1 VAALA
6 VDAEFGF
13 RGGAEVE
20 SAFVPVVF
28 CAVDT
33 ITGERHPFWGRD
45 PDLAPFIDA
54 HRGDL
59 FIAHNLIAEA
69 KYLLR
74 LGITPPARWFDTMLA
89 RRYDSNAE
97 VVKDYGLL
105 DTLVKMG
112 EPYGYADEKEDLAKR
127 IGRLEFDPDDPAERQ
142 LIVSYC
148 FEDCVAAALLHRRL
162 AGRVPGEW
170 MRCAAEF
177 SLALAR
183 MEMRG
188 IAIDMPRYRRLLER
202 RKEVV
207 ERVMS
212 DVNATYPVFPN
223 SKWSRR
229 RFLAWCA
236 ANKVAWPVTVSPSTG
251 KKCHS
256 FDKDTFRRMKHRHPF
271 IEKVYQ
277 ARKTVTQLN
286 DRKGLIVDPGN
297 GRHYFTNIPFG
308 ANSGRN
314 TFKGFLLSAPK
325 WMRFLIVPTDGHVLV
340 SADVVAEEIM
350 IAAHLSGDANMTSGY
365 DSGDPHWAF
374 AVRAGMV
381 RPEATERERKA
392 ARAKAKSAN
401 FGVGYGQS
409 ARGLSDSKG
418 IPFLEA
424 VTLIRKHQQA
434 HPDYWAWRK
443 RYVTG
448 AFRRGVCWTAGGWPR
463 RVSRKDNP
471 LSVMNF
477 PVQGSGGDLL
487 RLLVIYLN
495 RQGVRLLATNHDSV
509 LMECRPDQLG
519 DLKAAVDFAFRQ
531 AVEQLFPG
539 APMRI
544 DTKVYKGRYEEEN
557 ENAMA
562 LWELVSQVLDGA
574 GGEGRPSTGE
584 RVG

>member
-1 VAALA
+1 MAALA
-6 VDAEFGF
+6 IDTENGF
-13 RGGAEVE
+13 RGGAEYE

-33 ITGERHPFWGRD
+33 TTGERYAFWGRD
-45 PDLAPFIDA
+45 PNLAPFIDA

-74 LGITPPARWFDTMLA
+74 LGITPPACWFDSMLA
-89 RRYDSNAE
+89 WRYVSNAE
-97 VVKDYGLL
+97 VVKSYNLL
-105 DTLVKMG
+105 DTLIQLG
-112 EPYGYADEKEDLAKR
+112 EPYGYAAEKEDLQDR
-127 IGRLEFDPDDPAERQ
+127 IGRLEFDPGDPAERR
-142 LIVSYC
+142 LIRDYC
-148 FEDCVAAALLHRRL
+148 FEDCYAAARIHHRL
-162 AGRVPGEW
+162 AGRVPGAW
-170 MRCAAEF
+170 MRYAAEF

-202 RKEVV
+202 RGEVV
-207 ERVMS
+207 ERVTS
-212 DVNATYPVFPN
+212 DVNTIFPVFVN
-223 SKWSRR
+223 GQLSRP

-236 ANKVAWPVTVSPSTG
+236 ANKVAWPVTVSPRTG
-251 KKCHS
+251 QKYHP
-256 FDKDTFRRMKHRHPF
+256 FDKKAFKRMKHRHPF
-271 IEKVYQ
+271 IEKVHE
-277 ARKTVTQLN
+277 ADKTVKQLN
-286 DRKGLIVDPGN
+286 NRKGLIVDPSN

-308 ANSGRN
+308 AKSGRN

-325 WMRFLIVPTDGHVLV
+325 WMRYLIVSTDGYVLV
-340 SADVVAEEIM
+340 SVDVVAEEIL
-350 IAAHLSGDANMTSGY
+350 IAAYLSGDANMTSGY

-381 RPEATERERKA
+381 PPGATKEGHEDV
-392 ARAKAKSAN
+392 RAKAKSAN

-409 ARGLSDSKG
+409 PRGLSESKG
-418 IPFLEA
+418 IPLPEA
-424 VTLIRKHQQA
+424 ATLIRKHQQA

-463 RVSRKDNP
+463 KVSRKDNP

-487 RLLVIYLN
+487 HLMVIYLT
-495 RQGVRLLATNHDSV
+495 RQGVRLLATNHDSF
-509 LMECRPDQLG
+509 LMECRPDQLD

-531 AVEQLFPG
+531 AVNQLFPG

-544 DTKVYKGRYEEEN
+544 GKEVFNGRYE
-557 ENAMA
+557 
-562 LWELVSQVLDGA
+562 DKG
-574 GGEGRPSTGE
+574 GE
-584 RVG
+584 RVWQIVDPVLTGMGEEGLPSPGERAG

>member
-1 VAALA
+1 LA
-6 VDAEFGF
+6 VDSEFGF
-13 RGGAEVE
+13 QGGAEVE
-20 SAFVPVVF
+20 SAFVPVVY

-33 ITGERHPFWGRD
+33 TTGERYPFWGRD
-45 PDLAPFIDA
+45 PNLAAFIDA

-74 LGITPPARWFDTMLA
+74 LGITPPACWFDTMLA
-89 RRYDSNAE
+89 WRYVSNAE
-97 VVKDYGLL
+97 VVKSYNLL
-105 DTLVKMG
+105 DTLIELD
-112 EPYGYADEKEDLAKR
+112 EPYGYAEEKEDLAKR

-148 FEDCVAAALLHRRL
+148 FEDCVAAARLHRRL
-162 AGRVPGEW
+162 AGRVPGAW
-170 MRCAAEF
+170 MRFAAEF

-183 MEMRG
+183 MERRG
-188 IAIDMPRYRRLLER
+188 VAVDIVRYRRLLER
-202 RKEVV
+202 REAVI
-207 ERVMS
+207 ERVTS

-223 SKWSRR
+223 SKWSQR

-236 ANKVAWPVTVSPSTG
+236 ANKVAWPTKISPTT
-251 KKCHS
+251 KKTYHPFDKETFKDMMHQHS
-256 FDKDTFRRMKHRHPF
+256 F
-271 IEKVYQ
+271 IEQVYQ

-286 DRKGLIVDPGN
+286 DRKGLAVDPSN

-314 TFKGFLLSAPK
+314 TFTGFLLSAPK
-325 WMRFLIVPTDGHVLV
+325 WMRFLIIPTDGYVLL
-340 SADVVAEEIM
+340 SADVVGEEVI
-350 IAAHLSGDANMTSGY
+350 IAAHLSGDANMRSGY
-365 DSGDPHWAF
+365 ESGDPHMAF

-392 ARAKAKSAN
+392 TRAKAKSAN
-401 FGVGYGQS
+401 FGIGYGQS
-409 ARGLSDSKG
+409 ARGLSRSKG
-418 IPFLEA
+418 IPLPEA
-424 VTLIRKHQQA
+424 TTLIQKHQQA

-463 RVSRKDNP
+463 KVSRKDNP

-487 RLLVIYLN
+487 RLMVIYLT

-509 LMECRPDQLG
+509 LMECRPDQLD
-519 DLKAAVDFAFRQ
+519 DLKATVDFAFRQ
-531 AVEQLFPG
+531 AVNQLFPG

-544 DTKVYKGRYEEEN
+544 DKEVFKGRYEDKDGERV
-557 ENAMA
+557 
-562 LWELVSQVLDGA
+562 WKIVDPVLTGT
-574 GGEGRPSTGE
+574 GEVGLPSTGE
-584 RVG
+584 RAG

>member
-6 VDAEFGF
+6 IDTESGF

-33 ITGERHPFWGRD
+33 TTGERYPFWGRD
-45 PDLAPFIDA
+45 PNLAAFIDA

-59 FIAHNLIAEA
+59 FLAHNLIAEA
-69 KYLLR
+69 KYLIR
-74 LGITPPARWFDTMLA
+74 LGITPPACWFDTMLA
-89 RRYDSNAE
+89 RRYVSNAE
-97 VVKDYGLL
+97 VVKSYNLL
-105 DTLVKMG
+105 DTLIELG
-112 EPYGYADEKEDLAKR
+112 EPYGYAKEKEDLAER

-148 FEDCVAAALLHRRL
+148 FEDCVAAARLHRRL
-162 AGRVPGEW
+162 AGRVPDVW
-170 MRCAAEF
+170 MRYAAEF
-177 SLALAR
+177 SLALAH

-188 IAIDMPRYRRLLER
+188 IAVDMPRYRRLLEQR
-202 RKEVV
+202 EEVV
-207 ERVMS
+207 ERVTS
-212 DVNATYPVFPN
+212 DVNAVYPVFVN
-223 SKWSRR
+223 GQLSRR

-236 ANKVAWPVTVSPSTG
+236 ANKVAWPVTVSPRTG
-251 KKCHS
+251 QKYHP
-256 FDKDTFRRMKHRHPF
+256 FDKETFGRMKHRHAF
-271 IEKVYQ
+271 IEKVHE
-277 ARKTVTQLN
+277 ANKTVKQLN

-308 ANSGRN
+308 AASGRN

-350 IAAHLSGDANMTSGY
+350 IAAHLSGDANMVSGY

-381 RPEATERERKA
+381 PPGASKEGHEDV
-392 ARAKAKSAN
+392 RAKAKSAN

-409 ARGLSDSKG
+409 ARSLSESKG
-418 IPFLEA
+418 ILLPEA
-424 VTLIRKHQQA
+424 VTLIQKHQQA

-463 RVSRKDNP
+463 KVSRKDNR

-487 RLLVIYLN
+487 RLMVIYLN

-509 LMECRPDQLG
+509 LMECRPDQLD
-519 DLKAAVDFAFRQ
+519 DLKAAVDSAFHL
-531 AVEQLFPG
+531 AVDQLFPG
-539 APMRI
+539 VPMRI
-544 DTKVYKGRYEEEN
+544 GKEVFKGRYEDKDGERV
-557 ENAMA
+557 
-562 LWELVSQVLDGA
+562 WKIVDPVLTGM
-574 GGEGRPSTGE
+574 GGGGLPSTGE
-584 RVG
+584 RAG